1 MPSNAFTAKYLANV
15 KQCDWKPNNDQRSLL
30 PKYGYNLITRIA
42 GVPYISSFVVL
53 SSVMGAGASVTSV
66 EEVTALDETLQ
77 REKAD
82 ALFARLD
89 VVADG
94 KLNLMEIKKGFEALE
109 EEGVVV
115 NVSAQSEAALTPL
128 LVVARKV
135 LA

>member
-1 MPSNAFTAKYLANV
+1 
-15 KQCDWKPNNDQRSLL
+15 
-30 PKYGYNLITRIA
+30 
-42 GVPYISSFVVL
+42 
-53 SSVMGAGASVTSV
+53 MGAGASVTSV

-82 ALFARLD
+82 ALFTRLD

-115 NVSAQSEAALTPL
+115 NVSAPSESLPDASTTSYCP
-128 LVVARKV
+128 
-135 LA
+135 

>member
-1 MPSNAFTAKYLANV
+1 
-15 KQCDWKPNNDQRSLL
+15 
-30 PKYGYNLITRIA
+30 
-42 GVPYISSFVVL
+42 
-53 SSVMGAGASVTSV
+53 MGAGASVTSV

-82 ALFARLD
+82 ALFTRLD

-115 NVSAQSEAALTPL
+115 NVSAPTKYLSKASTSYCPQHAHLMKRAFYLSTKSLSSSVYSYIHINSSMSQSCRRRSSPKLRTLT
-128 LVVARKV
+128 VTKW
-135 LA
+135 